1 MNFCITYNYPNTLYL
16 DKADEIK
23 IIYRPQDT
31 TLKAFLQKYKDK
43 KILIEVFDVF
53 KGGGTTLKFFQE
65 LKEDSEVPNNWTLQI
80 HLGILKNYSNSI
92 EKIKLEA
99 VKDCCHNFM
108 ISEEISDWDSLDRI
122 LRLGVSEIY
131 VTGELGFNLQAVRK
145 QCKKYN
151 TEDKQIKIRCIPNLI
166 HYNTII
172 PKDKYSQYTDFF
184 IRPEDTLFYSEL
196 IDSIEPYGITKE
208 EIEVAFKAYAI
219 TKQWYGNLNEIIT
232 NLTVDIENR
241 ALVQRYGKYRS
252 QCKRRCQKG
261 SYCDLCKSIPNLAEN
276 LKEADLRIIPPSK
289 LDEEEQS
296 ELAEEKVTKDIEIDI

>member
-43 KILIEVFDVF
+43 RIFIEVYDIF
-53 KGGGTTLKFFQE
+53 KGKGATLKFFKE
-65 LKEDSEVPNNWTLQI
+65 LKEDNEVPNNWTLQI
-80 HLGILKNYSNSI
+80 HSTVLKTYDSI
-92 EKIKLEA
+92 DEVKLVA
-99 VKDCCHNFM
+99 LKVCCHNFM
-108 ISEEISDWDSLDRI
+108 LIEEINNWDDLDFA
-122 LRLGVSEIY
+122 LRLGVSDVYI
-131 VTGELGFNLQAVRK
+131 TGELGFNLQAVKK

-151 TEDKQIKIRCIPNLI
+151 TEDRQIKIRCIPNRI
-166 HYNTII
+166 PNDSMDII
-172 PKDKYSQYTDFF
+172 KDEYFQYTSFF

-196 IDSIEPYGITKE
+196 IDSIEPYGDTKE
-208 EIEVAFKAYAI
+208 AIEVAFKAYAI

-261 SYCDLCKSIPNLAEN
+261 SYCDLCKSIPNLAKN
-276 LKEADLRIIPPSK
+276 LKEVDLRIIPPSK